1 MTLYAETSA
10 VLRWLFN
17 EEASKEILGCLK
29 KAQKVVCSRLTPIE
43 TRRVISRAAAESRIT
58 ATEAADLLAVFGQAV
73 ARWAIIEL
81 SPEIARRAEG
91 IFPIEPVRTLDA
103 LHLSSAV
110 FLREALPD
118 LRLLS
123 TDGRVRQN
131 ARQLGFE
138 VLP

>member
-17 EEASKEILGCLK
+17 EEASKEILGYLR

-81 SPEIARRAEG
+81 SPEIARRAEST
-91 IFPIEPVRTLDA
+91 FPLEPVRTLDA

-118 LRLLS
+118 LHLLS
-123 TDGRVRQN
+123 TDDRVRQN

-138 VLP
+138 VFP